1 MPEDKNSAVEDFLSG
16 LGKAKEDPFKSTD
29 PFATL
34 GEEPTT
40 EEETN
45 EVEEEK
51 ALPFHKDPKLQ
62 KFIEKEVS
70 RRIADITPATPVQL
84 TSKET
89 GDDITDVLTRI
100 IGNDTPEKQAA
111 VKDFHKVLS
120 GLEEKGAQK
129 ALAQLEQQAQQERD
143 KDTQAQQE
151 LEDSFTDIED
161 SYGVDLSSNTATAR
175 KTRSDFVEFVRQVAP
190 KNSEGEVIG
199 YPDMNAAF
207 EVFQERNKRNPV
219 RAKQL
224 ASNGMTRSSDA
235 SAAPVVADKSW
246 KGVEKLFS
254 KLSN

>member
-34 GEEPTT
+34 GEEPVT
-40 EEETN
+40 EEDTN

-51 ALPFHKDPKLQ
+51 SLPFHKDPKVQ
-62 KFIEKEVS
+62 KFIEKEVGK
-70 RRIADITPATPVQL
+70 RMADIKPAMQPV
-84 TSKET
+84 SKET
-89 GDDITDVLTRI
+89 GDEITDVLTRI

-129 ALAQLEQQAQQERD
+129 ALAQLAQQAQQERD

-199 YPDMNAAF
+199 FPDMNAAF